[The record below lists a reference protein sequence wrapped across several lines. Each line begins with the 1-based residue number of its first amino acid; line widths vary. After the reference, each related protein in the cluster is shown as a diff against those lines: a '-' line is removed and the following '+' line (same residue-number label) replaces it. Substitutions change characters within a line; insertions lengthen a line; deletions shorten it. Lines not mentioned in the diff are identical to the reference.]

1 MELAEDRKY
10 PRSPRS
16 SRVLTSE
23 KMRFTP
29 AWASSKFPTTAQT
42 PTFSPS
48 WVTIWASWTW
58 ETPSLG

>member
-29 AWASSKFPTTAQT
+29 AWASSKFPATAQT

-48 WVTIWASWTW
+48 WVTIWASWT
-58 ETPSLG
+58 

>member
-1 MELAEDRKY
+1 MAA
-10 PRSPRS
+10 
-16 SRVLTSE
+16 SE

-42 PTFSPS
+42 PTFCPS
-48 WVTIWASWTW
+48 WVTIWASWTR